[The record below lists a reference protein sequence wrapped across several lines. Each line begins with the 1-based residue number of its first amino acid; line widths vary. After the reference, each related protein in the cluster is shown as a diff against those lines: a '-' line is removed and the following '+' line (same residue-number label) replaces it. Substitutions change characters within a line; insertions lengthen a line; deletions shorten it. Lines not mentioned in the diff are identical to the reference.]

1 MTIPEYTPINTHRGL
16 YQYTRLPFGIASS
29 PEILQ
34 RTMDSVLQGI
44 PHVICYLDDILVTGD
59 NRNEHLKNLEEVL
72 NCLQQYGVRTRS
84 DKCMFLQDSVN
95 YLGHRIDVNGLH
107 AMEDKLDAIMNAPP
121 PQNVQQLR
129 AFLGL
134 LNYYGK
140 FMSNLSTVIH
150 PINRLLRHNFKWK
163 WTSECRKSFEKAKE
177 LLKYSNVL
185 IHYNPSLP
193 IKLAGDASNYG
204 IGAVISHITPDGQE
218 RPILFASQTLTSSE
232 FT

>member
-1 MTIPEYTPINTHRGL
+1 
-16 YQYTRLPFGIASS
+16 
-29 PEILQ
+29 
-34 RTMDSVLQGI
+34 
-44 PHVICYLDDILVTGD
+44 
-59 NRNEHLKNLEEVL
+59 
-72 NCLQQYGVRTRS
+72 
-84 DKCMFLQDSVN
+84 
-95 YLGHRIDVNGLH
+95 
-107 AMEDKLDAIMNAPP
+107 MEDKLDAIMNAPP

-218 RPILFASQTLTSSE
+218 RPILFASRTLTSSE
-232 FT
+232 FM